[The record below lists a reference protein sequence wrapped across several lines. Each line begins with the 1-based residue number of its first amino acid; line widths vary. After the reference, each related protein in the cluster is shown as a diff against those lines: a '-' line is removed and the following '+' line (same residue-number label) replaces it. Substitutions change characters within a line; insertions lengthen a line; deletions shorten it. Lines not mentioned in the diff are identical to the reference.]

1 MFIYLILF
9 TFHVGSWFKFDIRY
23 EKKTSV
29 WIEINTIKTSFKF
42 IYFWI
47 LCKYI
52 SQVVAY
58 MFYLL
63 LFIEEIRDVLV
74 GY

>member
-1 MFIYLILF
+1 MKTKNSLKRNEYNKKQFINL
-9 TFHVGSWFKFDIRY
+9 
-23 EKKTSV
+23 
-29 WIEINTIKTSFKF
+29 
-42 IYFWI
+42 YFWI

-58 MFYLL
+58 MLYLL

>member
-9 TFHVGSWFKFDIRY
+9 TFHVSSWFKFDIRY
-23 EKKTSV
+23 KKKTSV

-47 LCKYI
+47 LYVNI

-58 MFYLL
+58 MLYLL

>member
-1 MFIYLILF
+1 MFIYKYLILF
-9 TFHVGSWFKFDIRY
+9 TFHVGSWFKFDIGY

-52 SQVVAY
+52 SSSCIYALSVVIY
-58 MFYLL
+58 
-63 LFIEEIRDVLV
+63 RRN
-74 GY
+74 